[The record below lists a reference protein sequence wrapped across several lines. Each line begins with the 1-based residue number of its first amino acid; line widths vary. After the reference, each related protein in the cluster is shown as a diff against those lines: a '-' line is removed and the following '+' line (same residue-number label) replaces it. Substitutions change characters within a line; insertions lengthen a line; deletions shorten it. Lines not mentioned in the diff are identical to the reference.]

1 MIFKKDNFV
10 FGCIVGL
17 LSPVVGMALFKY
29 YKLQGVSF
37 KDAINFMIHSSDGH
51 RLLSAALSVSLL
63 LNLLLLTLYLNMKK
77 DKTAKG
83 IFASTVLYALMV
95 LLLKTFG

>member
-10 FGCIVGL
+10 FGCITGFIAPIL
-17 LSPVVGMALFKY
+17 GMVFFKY
-29 YKLQGVSF
+29 YKLDGSSF
-37 KDAINFMIHSSDGH
+37 KDAINFMIHQDDGH

-63 LNLLLLTLYLNMKK
+63 LNALLFTIYINTNR

-83 IFASTVLYALMV
+83 IFATTIFYGAIV